1 MAFFV
6 LLLKCVIVASIA
18 VEGAVNMTSTVTPY
32 QVRFGKDGRPLMED
46 FEKRTPCGQDEPVP
60 TGGQGDGHILATTAF
75 NEAPQSPCATYHTSD
90 SDVRLYLLNRTTISF
105 PVRLDFTLKNHEANL
120 TEVRFMGRADGD
132 VVYAVQF
139 TRGQGVGL
147 EGLVAHMMDIQ
158 FDGSHRFWVTYEDG
172 EVKVGLHGRNGE
184 PLLHYT
190 DPNFTTNQVRVVEL
204 HSKTITRTEWTV
216 YQPCF

>member
-1 MAFFV
+1 MTFFV
-6 LLLKCVIVASIA
+6 LLLTCVIVASIA
-18 VEGAVNMTSTVTPY
+18 VEGAVNMTSRVTPY

-46 FEKRTPCGQDEPVP
+46 FEKRTPCGQAP
-60 TGGQGDGHILATTAF
+60 TAAF
-75 NEAPQSPCATYHTSD
+75 NEAPRSPCDTYHTSD
-90 SDVRLYLLNRTTISF
+90 SDVRLYLLNHTTISF
-105 PVRLDFTLKNHEANL
+105 PVRLDFTLKNQEANL
-120 TEVRFMGRADGD
+120 TEVRFMGRVNGD
-132 VVYAVQF
+132 VVYTVKF

-147 EGLVAHMMDIQ
+147 KGLNAHMDLQ
-158 FDGSHRFWVTYEDG
+158 FDGSHRFWVTYENG

-216 YQPCF
+216 YQPCFK